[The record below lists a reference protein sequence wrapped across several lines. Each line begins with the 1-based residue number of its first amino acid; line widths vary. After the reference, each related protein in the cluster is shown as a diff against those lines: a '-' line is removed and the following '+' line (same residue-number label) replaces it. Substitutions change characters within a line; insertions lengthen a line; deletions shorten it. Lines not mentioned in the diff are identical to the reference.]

1 MSTDTTA
8 PEQRRSKAKE
18 DNPAKPG
25 NPLVESKVRSRIRP
39 GMLAGALALIIAA
52 ALGVAW
58 LVNSSGNNITV
69 FSASKDIPRGAVV
82 QASDLTT
89 VQIPVNQP
97 IPALTAS
104 NPSAAIGKTAAVD
117 IPQGTLISQ
126 NNTTSDTGLKAGNSI
141 VGIQL
146 SSAQLPPYP
155 LKAGDQVRI
164 VDTPINQ
171 GEPPK
176 ETPNSIKATVVTAKT
191 DSVSG
196 KTTVAVEVL
205 EANAPDLAAR
215 ASTGR
220 VALILD
226 SLKD

>member
-1 MSTDTTA
+1 MSTDTAA
-8 PEQRRSKAKE
+8 PEQRRSKQKEESAK
-18 DNPAKPG
+18 AVQ
-25 NPLVESKVRSRIRP
+25 PLVESKVRSRVRP

-69 FSASKDIPRGAVV
+69 FSASKDITRGAIV

-89 VQIPVNQP
+89 VQIPANQP
-97 IPALTAS
+97 IPALSAS
-104 NPSAAIGKTAAVD
+104 NASDVIGKTAAVD
-117 IPQGTLISQ
+117 IPQGTLLSQ
-126 NNTTSDTGLKAGNSI
+126 NNTTSDTGLQAGNSI
-141 VGIQL
+141 VGISL
-146 SSAQLPPYP
+146 TSAQLPPYP

-176 ETPNSIKATVVTAKT
+176 ETPNSIKATVITSKT

-205 EANAPDLAAR
+205 EAKAPDLAAR
-215 ASTGR
+215 AATGR

-226 SLKD
+226 SLKG